1 MSKFNIAAKPKDEQD
16 KVNVDLAFS
25 DVACKMLISELW
37 TQGKQKLVSYMNK
50 TLLLVCAVLISNL
63 AFAVENKEEIVP
75 VRISCPFPYYPA
87 SAMANKISGTVTY
100 SAEVNEKGEVTSVDT
115 TGTEIFFRETRSA
128 IRKCK
133 FEPGRPGIARGTIR
147 FRPYQP

>member
-1 MSKFNIAAKPKDEQD
+1 M
-16 KVNVDLAFS
+16 
-25 DVACKMLISELW
+25 
-37 TQGKQKLVSYMNK
+37 VSYMNT

-63 AFAVENKEEIVP
+63 ALAVEHKEEIVP
-75 VRISCPFPYYPA
+75 VCISCPSPYYPA

-133 FEPGRPGIARGTIR
+133 FEPGRPGVARGIIR